1 MGSPHVE
8 GHPEQQGK
16 RSASK
21 GLFFQPFAD
30 PLAPNC
36 MLVLL
41 GFRGF
46 PVCEVLVSWKTLQS
60 SPSLNHGP

>member
-1 MGSPHVE
+1 MEV
-8 GHPEQQGK
+8 GK

-36 MLVLL
+36 ILVLL
-41 GFRGF
+41 EFRGF
-46 PVCEVLVSWKTLQS
+46 PVCEVCW
-60 SPSLNHGP
+60 